1 MFADGETRQ
10 VVVVVVEDAM
20 YALAIVREPVCSL
33 RGRYG
38 AACRSSCA
46 LSRERRRAVWARRKP
61 VVATVSF
68 SSSRGGAMAGA
79 AERN

>member
-33 RGRYG
+33 RGRYWG
-38 AACRSSCA
+38 SVPLLVCLVERKAA
-46 LSRERRRAVWARRKP
+46 
-61 VVATVSF
+61 
-68 SSSRGGAMAGA
+68 GGVG
-79 AERN
+79 EEESPW